1 MVRVKIKNKKIKG
14 GEKQR
19 VWKGNEMGLYSI
31 KLLSGGEKSMWQN
44 G

>member
-1 MVRVKIKNKKIKG
+1 MVRAKIKNKKPKG

-19 VWKGNEMGLYSI
+19 VWKGNEMGLNTAG
-31 KLLSGGEKSMWQN
+31 LLQEGRWMWQN